1 MEAVQTFF
9 LMGGYG
15 VFVWP
20 AYALTVVVMIWLVVA
35 TWTRLRTVERAL
47 EAFQAGSASQQSP
60 ARPPSEEIGAAEAQG
75 TTS

>member
-1 MEAVQTFF
+1 MEAVQTFL

-20 AYALTVVVMIWLVVA
+20 AFALTAVVMIWLVVA

-47 EAFQAGSASQQSP
+47 EALQAGSAS
-60 ARPPSEEIGAAEAQG
+60 RPPPEGIGAAEAQG